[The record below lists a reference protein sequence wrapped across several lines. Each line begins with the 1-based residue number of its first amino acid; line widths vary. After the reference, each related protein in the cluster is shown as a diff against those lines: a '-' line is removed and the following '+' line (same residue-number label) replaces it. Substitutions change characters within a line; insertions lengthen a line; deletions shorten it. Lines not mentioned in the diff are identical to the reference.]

1 MVKKVGV
8 DQVILFSLPMKKGR
22 LMELDGKL

>member
-22 LMELDGKL
+22 LMDMDGEI

>member
-8 DQVILFSLPMKKGR
+8 DQVILFSLPMKKGG
-22 LMELDGKL
+22 LVDMDSEI